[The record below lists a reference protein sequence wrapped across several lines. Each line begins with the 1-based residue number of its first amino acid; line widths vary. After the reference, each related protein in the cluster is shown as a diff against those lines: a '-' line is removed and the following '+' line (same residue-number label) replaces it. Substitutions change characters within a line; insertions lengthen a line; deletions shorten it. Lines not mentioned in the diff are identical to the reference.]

1 MLSELHKNAIARKEF
16 KFHNPATNIFIY
28 VYQDEW
34 MAENYHVSGGYWIG
48 MSSKSF
54 KGTTSDMNIAS
65 KRLTNLR
72 EAPKTVGGV
81 QEEDRKEKFRK
92 NLLNGHKA
100 NEVSNKEFPNIDDWG
115 KQYDRRNELVAEY
128 EKELMQSYDITKD
141 QLREIVSEGKQKY

>member
-1 MLSELHKNAIARKEF
+1 
-16 KFHNPATNIFIY
+16 
-28 VYQDEW
+28 
-34 MAENYHVSGGYWIG
+34 
-48 MSSKSF
+48 
-54 KGTTSDMNIAS
+54 MNIAS